1 MKNIWLK
8 LKDAG
13 ITQAQA
19 ADKIG
24 ISRQAMSSKLRGRVD
39 FKVDEIKKLRDIY
52 FPESSLEELLDERR
66 I

>member
-1 MKNIWLK
+1 MKQIWLK

-24 ISRQAMSSKLRGRVD
+24 ISRQSMSYKLRGRVD
-39 FKVDEIKKLRDIY
+39 FKVDEIMKLRDAY
-52 FPESSLEELLDERR
+52 FPNSTVEELLDDRR